1 MNSETYKNHTGTTC
15 LEMFDWEPTL
25 SSAAELMAAPRGTD
39 PRLEENTRATRAQR
53 KLSYHER
60 MDAKAR
66 ARAEL
71 EEEKKAGFFSDDD

>member
-1 MNSETYKNHTGTTC
+1 MIIGPGKGQV
-15 LEMFDWEPTL
+15 FDWEPTL

-53 KLSYHER
+53 KQSYHER
-60 MDAKAR
+60 MDAKAQ

-71 EEEKKAGFFSDDD
+71 TEEKEAGLWADDD